1 MKTIQCLTV
10 SGIGTIIGNITNIE
24 DIEDKIKIENPLLIG
39 STNNGE
45 QINYILM
52 PFLVMPEEESVSIM
66 YNHLILAYEPN
77 QELKEYYT
85 KQVSAMKVAKSG
97 IITPAQAKISN
108 ISDFKRK

>member
-1 MKTIQCLTV
+1 METIQCLTV
-10 SGIGTIIGNITNIE
+10 SGIGTIIGNIANME
-24 DIEDKIKIENPLLIG
+24 DRIKIQNPLLIG
-39 STNNGE
+39 STKNGD

-77 QELKEYYT
+77 KELKEYYT
-85 KQVSAMKVAKSG
+85 KQVSAMKAAKSG

-108 ISDFKRK
+108 ITDF